1 MEAKPA
7 SGTIKLSKWVFV
19 QCRIKQINKMIN
31 CQNVHRNLPV
41 LLKNFATD
49 EAITTDNLVNKEL

>member
-1 MEAKPA
+1 MKD
-7 SGTIKLSKWVFV
+7 
-19 QCRIKQINKMIN
+19 

-49 EAITTDNLVNKEL
+49 EAITTTWLKQSPGVLKLPQIPSVK